1 MKFGTLMFQAEL
13 FWTSQ
18 RSFGK
23 EPRVTPQLLE
33 SLASGDLVV
42 YKGSLSYRKLTNDG
56 LWPHNRKFN
65 EALRP
70 LARQRNVDGVGTL
83 VLEMVYRAFKG
94 VRG

>member
-1 MKFGTLMFQAEL
+1 MKFGMLIFQAEL
-13 FWTSQ
+13 FWTTQ
-18 RSFGK
+18 HSFGK

-33 SLASGDLVV
+33 SFASGDLVV

-56 LWPHNRKFN
+56 LWPPSRKIN
-65 EALRP
+65 EALGP
-70 LARQRNVDGVGTL
+70 LARQRNVEGLGTL